1 MYLKSLEIRGFKSFP
16 DKITLD
22 FDSGLTAVVGPN
34 GSGKSNIG
42 DAVSWVLGEQSMK
55 NLRGAKME
63 DVIFSGTQSRKSVG
77 FAEVT
82 LCIDNTSG
90 RLSIDSNEVSVTRK
104 LYRSGES
111 EYRINGSVVRLKDV
125 NELFMDTGLGKNG
138 YSIIGQ
144 GRIAEIISAKSTD
157 RREIFEEA
165 AGISKF
171 RHRKKEAVHKLEQ
184 AQVHFLRL
192 KDSLTE
198 LAERVGP
205 LKIQAEKAEKYLV
218 LRDRKKEL
226 ELSVW
231 LDKLREI
238 GTMMQQADENRLV
251 FSVEYDNL
259 SSDILRADK
268 AIAEYRESMDM
279 YSAKIDLSR
288 RDIDDLRKDSAK
300 VATEIA
306 ICEHDIELI
315 TEKIAELEDKKQNEL
330 NSKENLEKA
339 IEEQR
344 TLLDNLKNNQTLCD
358 EEYNSTLE
366 KFDVIGALEQEIGD
380 SFGKNDAQLN
390 LLYIK
395 RSDLTAA
402 INATNSSLSSI
413 DDEIAES
420 KARVEQLGVEH
431 EFHKKEKADTLKAIE
446 NIEEEIAEHN
456 NKANGYKKLFEI
468 KDNKRG
474 EKKAELEKLQTQI
487 MESRQRVRI
496 LSDLENSMEGFAGS
510 VREVLRANKSGELS
524 GVLGSIAQIINVKTE
539 YALAVETALGA
550 AIQNVVV
557 ENENIA
563 KRCINFLK
571 QKNAGR
577 ATFLPITSIKG
588 RTLNENGLDFEDGFV
603 DIASNLAKCDARF
616 SDIISN
622 LLGKTA
628 ICEDLESASIIA
640 KKYGYR
646 FKIVTLD
653 GQVINA
659 GGSFTGGS
667 SKSNGGVLSRR
678 NEIDEI
684 TAKLNTLTDKQA
696 LLSDD
701 VNKLRMECDKLRFD
715 IEGESELALSC
726 NNDKSVLSAEL
737 ARINAQIDMFE
748 QNKTELEAALH
759 RVIERKSEL
768 EKSAVDNQNALD
780 ECIKEIE
787 QLENSRESD
796 AIKRDELK
804 SKRESILAELNDI
817 RVKKAEIVKDIES
830 ASREIE
836 NLTRQGEELDKGRLE
851 INEQIAQSKISIED
865 KKRMIAMHKSGVDET
880 ADKIKNLEDG
890 IEDMR
895 SKRRDAEAAMRTN
908 EKEIR
913 SLQNSREEVA
923 LKKTRLD
930 EKYSSYEKERD
941 SIINQMSENYSV
953 TYSEA
958 LKIAQIPED
967 IYAAKRELSDVN
979 SRMKSLGHVYLD
991 AIEEYKE
998 VSERYEFLGAQLD
1011 DVEQSKK
1018 QLEEIIED
1026 LTENMKRQ
1034 FTESFNA
1041 INANFKDIFTELFG
1055 GGKAELVLLDPDDV
1069 LESGIDIIV
1078 APPGKIFK
1086 NLMQFSG
1093 GEQAFVAIAIYFAI
1107 LKLRPSPFC
1116 ILDEIDAALDEVN
1129 VVKFAQYLRNFT
1141 DMTQFIVVTH
1151 KRGAMDA
1158 ADVLYGV
1165 TMQSDGVSRL
1175 LKMSQE
1181 DVRNTPD
1188 FD

>member
-22 FDSGLTAVVGPN
+22 FERGLTAVVGPN

-82 LCIDNTSG
+82 LCIDNASG
-90 RLSIDSNEVSVTRK
+90 SLSYDSDEVRVTRK

-111 EYRINGSVVRLKDV
+111 EYLINGKAVRLKDV

-171 RHRKKEAVHKLEQ
+171 RYRKKEAVHKLEQ

-192 KDSLTE
+192 KDSLNE
-198 LAERVGP
+198 LSERVGP

-218 LRDRKKEL
+218 LRDKKKEL

-238 GTMMQQADENRLV
+238 AGLIEQTNENRLV
-251 FSVEYDNL
+251 FAAEYDNL
-259 SSDILRADK
+259 CADIARADE
-268 AIAEYRESMDM
+268 AISQYREKMDM
-279 YSAKIDLSR
+279 LSANIDLGR
-288 RDIDDLRKDSAK
+288 REINELREENAK
-300 VATEIA
+300 VATQIA
-306 ICEHDIELI
+306 ICEHDVVLIE
-315 TEKIAELEDKKQNEL
+315 EKIKELKDKKQNEL
-330 NSKENLEKA
+330 DSKDS
-339 IEEQR
+339 
-344 TLLDNLKNNQTLCD
+344 LLQAVECKKTQLAQMNVSAADCD
-358 EEYNSTLE
+358 SEYNKTLDE
-366 KFDVIGALEQEIGD
+366 FDLIGALEQEAGD
-380 SFGKNDAQLN
+380 SLGKSDAELN
-390 LLYIK
+390 SLYIR
-395 RSDLTAA
+395 RSELSAS
-402 INATNSSLSSI
+402 INAANTSFSGI
-413 DDEIAES
+413 DDEISEIDAKI
-420 KARVEQLGVEH
+420 KALSEEY
-431 EFHKKEKADTLKAIE
+431 ENYKAQKLDSEKAIE
-446 NIEEEIAEHN
+446 NIEEEISEHI

-468 KDNKRG
+468 KDSKRSQ
-474 EKKAELEKLQTQI
+474 KKAELEKMQSDITAKQ
-487 MESRQRVRI
+487 QKVRI
-496 LSDLENSMEGFAGS
+496 LSDLESNFEGFAGS
-510 VREVLRANKSGELS
+510 VRAVLKASKTGELS
-524 GVLGSIAQIINVKTE
+524 GVKGSVAQLINVKSE
-539 YALAVETALGA
+539 YALAIETALGA

-557 ENENIA
+557 ANENIA
-563 KRCINFLK
+563 KRCIKFL
-571 QKNAGR
+571 QNKNAGR
-577 ATFLPITSIKG
+577 ATFLPITAIKG
-588 RTLNENGLDFEDGFV
+588 RALSENGLDFEDGFIDV
-603 DIASNLAKCDARF
+603 ASNLAQCDDEF
-616 SDIISN
+616 SEIIKN
-622 LLGKTA
+622 LLGKTVV
-628 ICEDLESASIIA
+628 CEDLESASIIA
-640 KKYGYR
+640 KKYNYR

-667 SKSNGGVLSRR
+667 SKNTSGVLSRR
-678 NEIDEI
+678 NEIDELSAKLETL
-684 TAKLNTLTDKQA
+684 TAKRDI
-696 LLSDD
+696 LSED
-701 VNKLRMECDKLRFD
+701 VSKLRMECDKLRFD
-715 IEGESELALSC
+715 IEGETELSQSCVADKAALT
-726 NNDKSVLSAEL
+726 AEL
-737 ARINAQIDMFE
+737 ARISANLEMHDQK
-748 QNKTELEAALH
+748 QNELELQ
-759 RVIERKSEL
+759 IEKSASRKSEL
-768 EKSAVDNQNALD
+768 QALIKKESAELEKCVA
-780 ECIKEIE
+780 EIAQYE
-787 QLENSRESD
+787 QCRESD
-796 AIKRDELK
+796 AKRRDELK
-804 SKRESILAELNDI
+804 AKREALVSALNDI
-817 RVKKAEIVKDIES
+817 RVRKAELSKDIE
-830 ASREIE
+830 ATEREIE
-836 NLTRQGEELDKGRLE
+836 NLIRQGEEIDSARVLIDDEIKRCLCDIDDKKSQA
-851 INEQIAQSKISIED
+851 EQLKAGSGDTENKVSSIEA
-865 KKRMIAMHKSGVDET
+865 K
-880 ADKIKNLEDG
+880 

-895 SKRRDAEAAMRTN
+895 MERRNAEGTMRLSEKQIRELSDAREQVASK
-908 EKEIR
+908 K
-913 SLQNSREEVA
+913 SG
-923 LKKTRLD
+923 LD
-930 EKYSSYEKERD
+930 EKLGSYEKERD
-941 SIINQMSENYSV
+941 SIITAMHESYSV

-958 LKIAQIPED
+958 MQIAKVPDD
-967 IYAAKRELSDVN
+967 IQAAKRELSDVN
-979 SRMKSLGHVYLD
+979 SKMKALGHVYID

-1011 DVEQSKK
+1011 DVERSKA
-1018 QLEEIIED
+1018 QLEEIIDD
-1026 LTENMKRQ
+1026 LTENMKKQ
-1034 FTESFNA
+1034 FSESFNC
-1041 INANFKDIFTELFG
+1041 INENFKQIFTELFG

-1141 DMTQFIVVTH
+1141 DTTQFIIVTH

-1181 DVRNTPD
+1181 DVKNSKD

>member
-82 LCIDNTSG
+82 LCIDNSSG
-90 RLSIDSNEVSVTRK
+90 RLGIDSNEVSITRK

-192 KDSLTE
+192 KDSLSE

-238 GTMMQQADENRLV
+238 GNLMQQADENRLV
-251 FSVEYDNL
+251 YSVEYDNL
-259 SSDILRADK
+259 SADIMRADK
-268 AIAEYRESMDM
+268 AIAEYREAMDM
-279 YSAKIDLSR
+279 YSAKMDLSR
-288 RDIDDLRKDSAK
+288 RDITELRDASSK

-315 TEKIAELEDKKQNEL
+315 SEKIIELENKKQTEL
-330 NSKENLEKA
+330 NSKGNLEKA

-344 TLLDNLKNNQTLCD
+344 ALLNTLKSNQTLCD
-358 EEYNSTLE
+358 DEYNKAIE
-366 KFDVIGALEQEIGD
+366 QFDVIGALEQEIGD
-380 SFGKNDAQLN
+380 SFGKSDAQLN
-390 LLYIK
+390 QLYIK
-395 RSDLTAA
+395 RSDITAL
-402 INATNSSLSSI
+402 INSSNASNLSVDNEIEENKKKIEQLSS
-413 DDEIAES
+413 
-420 KARVEQLGVEH
+420 EH
-431 EFHKKEKADTLKAIE
+431 EFHKKENSDTLKALE

-456 NKANGYKKLFEI
+456 NKASGYKKLFEI
-468 KDNKRG
+468 KDTKRSA
-474 EKKAELEKLQTQI
+474 KKSELEKLQSQI
-487 MESRQRVRI
+487 TENQQRVRI

-510 VREVLRANKSGELS
+510 VRAVLRANKSGELS

-539 YALAVETALGA
+539 YALAIETALGA
-550 AIQNVVV
+550 AIQNIVV

-588 RTLNENGLDFEDGFV
+588 RSINENGLEFEDGFV
-603 DIASNLAKCDARF
+603 DIASNLAKCDAKF
-616 SDIISN
+616 SEIISN

-667 SKSNGGVLSRR
+667 SKNTVGVLSRR

-684 TAKLNTLTDKQA
+684 TAKLNTLTDKRT
-696 LLSDD
+696 LLSKDL
-701 VNKLRMECDKLRFD
+701 NKLKMECDKLRFD
-715 IEGESELALSC
+715 IEGETELALSC
-726 NNDKSVLSAEL
+726 NNDKSALSAEL

-748 QNKTELEAALH
+748 QNKSELELALN
-759 RVIERKSEL
+759 RGAQRKAEL
-768 EKSAVDNQNALD
+768 EKSITDNKNYLD

-804 SKRESILAELNDI
+804 TKREAVLTQLNDI
-817 RVKKAEIVKDIES
+817 RVKKAEIIKDIES
-830 ASREIE
+830 TSREIE
-836 NLTRQGEELDKGRLE
+836 NLISQGEELDKSKLE
-851 INEQIAQSKISIED
+851 IDEQILQSKAAIED
-865 KKRMIAMHKSGVDET
+865 KKRLIAQHKSGVDDT
-880 ADKIKNLEDG
+880 AEKIRNLEDG
-890 IEDMR
+890 IEEMRVQRRNAEASMR
-895 SKRRDAEAAMRTN
+895 SN

-913 SLQNSREEVA
+913 LIQNNREEVA

-930 EKYSSYEKERD
+930 EKYNTYEKERD
-941 SIINQMSENYSV
+941 TIINQMNENYSV

-967 IYAAKRELSDVN
+967 IQAAKKELSEVN
-979 SRMKSLGHVYLD
+979 SKMKSLGHVYID

-1011 DVEQSKK
+1011 DIEQSKK

-1041 INANFKDIFTELFG
+1041 INSNFKDIFTELFG